1 MEQDPPPGLDASPIN
16 QLLAQNR
23 TQLIAIADAIVRD
36 RHEAEDVVQDTIAA
50 TLKRLP
56 EIAPDKLSHYLSR
69 AVRQNA
75 LKRKSRRREYAV
87 LESAAAAQGIGGRN
101 LLDRLDPFD
110 LEEAIASLPLSQQS
124 VVRMKYYLG
133 MTFRQIGVSLSI
145 STHTASSR
153 CRYAITKLKRLLAK

>member
-1 MEQDPPPGLDASPIN
+1 MEQDPPPGLDAALIDH
-16 QLLAQNR
+16 LLAQNR

-50 TLKRLP
+50 TLTRLP
-56 EIAPDKLSHYLSR
+56 EIAPDKVSHYLSR

-87 LESAAAAQGIGGRN
+87 LESAAAVKGIDCRN
-101 LLDRLDPFD
+101 PLDGLDPFD

-145 STHTASSR
+145 STHTAASR
-153 CRYAITKLKRLLAK
+153 CRYAITKLNRFFTK